1 MSGKPA
7 SSTARYPAS
16 ATARSVPGKSVEARP
31 RTVYSWS
38 SIWSGRTAP
47 QYPPFDTPG
56 GICPSLSS
64 MKPLGIGIVGT
75 GNIAGQYATDI
86 LAHPEIK
93 LVAATDLDASRA
105 AAFGEEHGCRIHG
118 SLDDLLADPAVDI
131 VVNLTV
137 HQ

>member
-1 MSGKPA
+1 PA
-7 SSTARYPAS
+7 LRH
-16 ATARSVPGKSVEARP
+16 
-31 RTVYSWS
+31 
-38 SIWSGRTAP
+38 
-47 QYPPFDTPG
+47 TPG

-118 SLDDLLADPAVDI
+118 SLDDLLADPAVGI

-137 HQ
+137 HQAHYEVTKRALQAGKHVYSEKPFARSEEHTSELQSRGHLVCRL